1 MCLDVLHY
9 KCFEV
14 IASPQVYVSRLSADK
29 GNVEVGEKS
38 KLYLGKTDLIIILQT
53 SVI

>member
-14 IASPQVYVSRLSADK
+14 FASPQVYVLRLSADK
-29 GNVEVGEKS
+29 GTVEVREKS
-38 KLYLGKTDLIIILQT
+38 KLYLGKK